1 LGIKSDGSLSCA
13 LQLRIVSRKKG
24 SINKIFFIQYL
35 SYGSWFKLPQRICIR
50 IVGLKTVAN
59 HSDETQ
65 AKFKNLATL
74 QMRPNHWVLLQLLYY
89 FYSVL

>member
-1 LGIKSDGSLSCA
+1 MVGHNEA
-13 LQLRIVSRKKG
+13 
-24 SINKIFFIQYL
+24 
-35 SYGSWFKLPQRICIR
+35 QRLCIR

-74 QMRPNHWVLLQLLYY
+74 QMRLNHSVLLQLPYY
-89 FYSVL
+89 FYTLLCVGLPRYIYSSGVSIWPLS